1 MRIIKKSI
9 TIIARDNISDIINTT
24 SVAPYTTDVSAVQ
37 PNGDFSS
44 ILPFVIIS
52 VALVL
57 VILGTTAYISDTGY
71 NDSED
76 DHINSIPNRFRDN
89 IIGTEQDELTR
100 SSSPIEFRRSIPD
113 IDFET
118 FV

>member
-24 SVAPYTTDVSAVQ
+24 SVAPYTTDVQ
-37 PNGDFSS
+37 PNGDFAS

-52 VALVL
+52 VALVF

-100 SSSPIEFRRSIPD
+100 SSSPIEFRRSIQD